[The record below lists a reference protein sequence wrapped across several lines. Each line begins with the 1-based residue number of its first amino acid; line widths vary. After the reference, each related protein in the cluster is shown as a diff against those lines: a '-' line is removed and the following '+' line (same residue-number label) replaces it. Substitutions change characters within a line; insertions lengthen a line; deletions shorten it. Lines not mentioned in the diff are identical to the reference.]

1 MKPMFFIS
9 LFNNIAYK
17 AEGLLLCGAEFN
29 ISRKHIIDMTSQRK
43 SENPT
48 SKFNKVSLSQ
58 IGMLDLWKL
67 NSLQKTTKFT
77 KEYFSIKWKNLLSAE
92 LSNHNCT

>member
-17 AEGLLLCGAEFN
+17 AEGLLCGAEFN
-29 ISRKHIIDMTSQRK
+29 INRKHIIYMTNLRK
-43 SENPT
+43 IENPT

-58 IGMLDLWKL
+58 IAMLDLWKF
-67 NSLQKTTKFT
+67 NSLQRTTQFT
-77 KEYFSIKWKNLLSAE
+77 KEYIGIEWKNLLSAE
-92 LSNHNCT
+92 LSDHN